1 MKNSIDVED
10 FFSESFMVYVLIKN
24 KKIKELCMKR
34 TLHDPLKHDPL
45 KHDPLKQSLTLYL
58 R

>member
-45 KHDPLKQSLTLYL
+45 KQSLTLYL
-58 R
+58 G

>member
-34 TLHDPLKHDPL
+34 TLHDLLKHDPL
-45 KHDPLKQSLTLYL
+45 KRPLTLYL
-58 R
+58 G

>member
-24 KKIKELCMKR
+24 KKIKR
-34 TLHDPLKHDPL
+34 TVYEKDPA
-45 KHDPLKQSLTLYL
+45 
-58 R
+58 